1 MVPIQ
6 LNCAVGRISPQV
18 EHSVAPD
25 SFLLPPLLLKNA
37 KRMLVRHHVPFDFV
51 SRRGPHWIFK
61 SDAPERVASML
72 SNVTG
77 FSVIGIGHLGPLRSS
92 AELAERVME
101 VFSRPPARDE
111 TVSLDCVVDGHGL
124 NEAELSAWLGNRIRE
139 RWPHAHMRLL
149 DATHRIGVSVQNSE
163 ALVFGVNHVAPGG
176 FPVGSRGRAGVFLT
190 GHHREGELVR
200 SLLALGH
207 PVVGFVD
214 APKPSGEWLSPWVD
228 YHLSQPLDV
237 HSLSEYARLAASLE
251 SPGLNVALDSWDAS
265 ALIRLRDCV
274 ESVRAPLVFPF
285 LKSRRGS

>member
-61 SDAPERVASML
+61 SPNSISPAYARPASML

-163 ALVFGVNHVAPGG
+163 ALVFG
-176 FPVGSRGRAGVFLT
+176 
-190 GHHREGELVR
+190 
-200 SLLALGH
+200 H